1 MRLFKN
7 VDIKDLESIL
17 EKGILSMDAC
27 GNNNWVDKKRANN
40 ATDVVYLFKAKNI
53 GDSFT
58 RYGIAL
64 IEVDVDA
71 KYNEITEHDA
81 NYGLYEE
88 YITSKVETSQ
98 IKAIYI
104 PEFFKSRIKINSDL
118 IKFVDVDFLYWKD
131 DDKVHCDDEIKEN
144 LLANAGINTSDELYL
159 RGLKEKEIW
168 GNTYK
173 EVVDVDLDIQWTY
186 KI

>member
-17 EKGILSMDAC
+17 EKGILSMDTC

-64 IEVDVDA
+64 I
-71 KYNEITEHDA
+71 
-81 NYGLYEE
+81 
-88 YITSKVETSQ
+88 
-98 IKAIYI
+98 
-104 PEFFKSRIKINSDL
+104 
-118 IKFVDVDFLYWKD
+118 
-131 DDKVHCDDEIKEN
+131 
-144 LLANAGINTSDELYL
+144 
-159 RGLKEKEIW
+159 
-168 GNTYK
+168 
-173 EVVDVDLDIQWTY
+173 VVDVDLDIQWTY